1 MVEVDLAWDAFDA
14 LREEEEN
21 EVVEI
26 LPTDQYFCK
35 FCSGPKVFDGYDEF
49 GAKIDLPTCTSCGA
63 VDNEY
68 VSEEPEWRSGGDEG
82 PDPSRVGCPMNFDHF
97 SNDWNLGTLIKGGRQ
112 NYGSKRLLIRQ
123 VHCNVFHKDRSLYH
137 AYKEMDEIGKGMLG
151 LPDPVMY
158 DAKIKYKKFNEN
170 VLTRGAVRN
179 GIKANCIFQACR
191 EHNCPRTVQ
200 AVAEAFKIP
209 VRDISRT
216 FDMYQEQNPETKVH
230 VITPADLIPG
240 LFSSFNHIPHEN
252 FGRTKMKTYHA
263 CKSLDDSVKLMGRT
277 PKAVACAVTY
287 VMLERLGF
295 PIGKAELCRICDV
308 SGPTLSKI
316 ESIVKSELK

>member
-1 MVEVDLAWDAFDA
+1 MAWAAFDS
-14 LREEEEN
+14 LREEN
-21 EVVEI
+21 QVVEI
-26 LPTDQYFCK
+26 VPSEHFCK
-35 FCSGPKVFDGYDEF
+35 FCSGPKVIDGYDEF
-49 GAKIDLPTCTSCGA
+49 GMKIELPTCTSCGA

-68 VSEEPEWRSGGDEG
+68 VSDEPEWRSGGDEG

-97 SNDWNLGTLIKGGRQ
+97 STNWNLGTLIKGGKQSYQSR
-112 NYGSKRLLIRQ
+112 RLLIRQ

-191 EHNCPRTVQ
+191 EHNCPRTVH
-200 AVAEAFKIP
+200 AVAEAFNIP

-240 LFSSFNHIPHEN
+240 MFSSFSHIPSES
-252 FGRTKMKTYHA
+252 FGKTKMKTFYA

-295 PIGKAELCRICDV
+295 PISKAELCRICDV

>member
-1 MVEVDLAWDAFDA
+1 MAWSAFDA
-14 LREEEEN
+14 LRAEEEPQ
-21 EVVEI
+21 VVEI
-26 LPTDQYFCK
+26 LPSEYICR
-35 FCSGPKVFDGYDEF
+35 FCSGQKVIDGYDEF
-49 GAKIDLPTCTSCGA
+49 GMKVELPTCTTCGA

-68 VSEEPEWRSGGDEG
+68 ISDEPEWRSGGDEG
-82 PDPSRVGCPMNFDHF
+82 PDPSRVGCPMNLDHF
-97 SNDWNLGTLIKGGRQ
+97 STGWNLGTLIKGGNK
-112 NYGSKRLLIRQ
+112 NYFNKRLMVRQ

-151 LPDPVMY
+151 LPDSVMY

-191 EHNCPRTVQ
+191 EHNCPRTVH
-200 AVAEAFKIP
+200 AVAEAFNIP

-240 LFSSFNHIPHEN
+240 IFSSLSHIPDASH
-252 FGRTKMKTYHA
+252 GRAKMKTYHA

-287 VMLERLGF
+287 VMLDRLGF
-295 PIGKAELCRICDV
+295 PISKADICKICDV

>member
-1 MVEVDLAWDAFDA
+1 MTEVELAWGAFDA
-14 LREEEEN
+14 LRQEEEN
-21 EVVEI
+21 LAV
-26 LPTDQYFCK
+26 PSQYICK
-35 FCSGPKVFDGYDEF
+35 FCSGPKVFDGQDEF
-49 GAKIDLPTCTSCGA
+49 GMKIDLPTCMNCGV
-63 VDNEY
+63 VDAEY
-68 VSEEPEWRSGGDEG
+68 VSDEPEWRSGGDEG

-97 SNDWNLGTLIKGGRQ
+97 SNNWNLGTLIKGGK
-112 NYGSKRLLIRQ
+112 NSYVTKRLLVRHL
-123 VHCNVFHKDRSLYH
+123 HCNVFHKDRSLYH
-137 AYKEMDEIGKGMLG
+137 AYKAMDEIGKTILN

-191 EHNCPRTVQ
+191 EHNYPRTVH
-200 AVAEAFKIP
+200 AIAEAFNIP

-216 FDMYQEQNPETKVH
+216 FDKYQEQNPETKVH
-230 VITPADLIPG
+230 VITPADLIATI
-240 LFSSFNHIPHEN
+240 FSSINHIPENN
-252 FGRTKMKTYHA
+252 FGKTKMKTFHA

-287 VMLERLGF
+287 VMLGRLGF
-295 PIGKAELCRICDV
+295 PISKAEICKICDV

-316 ESIVKSELK
+316 ESIVKSELKV